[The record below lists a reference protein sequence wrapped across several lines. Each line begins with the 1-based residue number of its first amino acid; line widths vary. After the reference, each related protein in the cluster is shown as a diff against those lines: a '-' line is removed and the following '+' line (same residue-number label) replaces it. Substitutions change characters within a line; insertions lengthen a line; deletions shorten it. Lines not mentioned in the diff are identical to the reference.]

1 MIAFLIHGIQK
12 DQPIPEKF
20 FAFIIDSDN
29 DEIISHTVKILDVLA
44 KKTLLNIE
52 ILSHIALYKDE
63 EIDTILEFTEDCE
76 QFFSI
81 PNEIAEQLLLY

>member
-29 DEIISHTVKILDVLA
+29 DQIISHTVKILDVLA

-52 ILSHIALYKDE
+52 ILSSVALYKDE